1 VDEGGKLWPRTI
13 LFSMAAPH
21 NSLSLVRFGPFT
33 ADLQSGELWK
43 EGVRIRLQI
52 QPFQILKVFLERP
65 GQLITREELQRQ
77 VWPSDTFVDFE
88 QGLNKAINKLRDAL
102 CDNADAPQFI
112 ETVPKRGYRFIAP
125 VIHAAD
131 VPEPGIAAAPQR
143 EPHRFRRRG
152 RWLLAIGSLSVVVSI
167 ALLGS
172 KLQSRPP
179 KVQALVVLPFDNLSG
194 DLSQGYLVAGAR
206 EALITELSKLQN
218 VRVIALS
225 DKEEKRG
232 LAQLESDLGVDA
244 VVEGS
249 LIRSG
254 NRIRV
259 SARLVRISNQQT
271 VWADSYEGEVGELLA
286 LQKAAARSIT
296 AEIRGKLVPSD
307 AKAHPDPTPASSDL
321 YLLGRHSWN
330 KRNGPDLAKAVA
342 YFEQAIAK
350 DPNNALAY
358 VGLAD
363 AYSVLPEFSSVPES
377 SAFPRAKAAARKA
390 LAIDE
395 TLAEAHNSLAFSLFW
410 LDHDAAAANE
420 EFEVAILRSPSYATA
435 QQWYGNV
442 LMAEGRKE
450 EAINHLRKARDLD
463 PVSPIIRTE
472 LAANLFYVH
481 RDDEAA
487 ELLQGVIQSHEEFYV
502 AHYWLSR
509 IYVEQKRFDDAK
521 RELEIARSLSG
532 RTDTFLAEFAYLD
545 GRNGDI
551 RAAQQLLA
559 QFKRGSHIGGYFYK
573 LGMIYAGMN
582 DGDHAVQALEAAV
595 RDSTNTGR
603 FTDVAYMGVDPVFN
617 SLRDNKP
624 FQALLTKA
632 SAH

>member
-1 VDEGGKLWPRTI
+1 MFKFGE
-13 LFSMAAPH
+13 FC
-21 NSLSLVRFGPFT
+21 LSTSRFELRRGEDLV
-33 ADLQSGELWK
+33 K
-43 EGVRIRLQI
+43 
-52 QPFQILKVFLERP
+52 
-65 GQLITREELQRQ
+65 LQRIPLELL
-77 VWPSDTFVDFE
+77 VCLVEHHGDLATRDEIVERLWGKTVFMDSEHGINT
-88 QGLNKAINKLRDAL
+88 AIRKLRTVLGDDP
-102 CDNADAPQFI
+102 DNPIYIQ
-112 ETVPKRGYRFIAP
+112 TVVGKGYKFIAP
-125 VIHAAD
+125 VIHELD
-131 VPEPGIAAAPQR
+131 VSEPGASAAPQR
-143 EPHRFRRRG
+143 ESHLRFHRTG
-152 RWLLAIGSLSVVVSI
+152 RWVLVIGSLSVIAAI

-179 KVQALVVLPFDNLSG
+179 KVQALVVLPFANLSG
-194 DLSQGYLVAGAR
+194 DPSQGYLVAGAR

-225 DKEEKRG
+225 GKEEKRG
-232 LAQLESDLGVDA
+232 LAQLRSDLGVDA

-254 NRIRV
+254 DRIRV
-259 SARLVRISNQQT
+259 SARLVRISDQQT

-296 AEIRGKLVPSD
+296 TEIHGKLVPSD
-307 AKAHPDPTPASSDL
+307 AKAHRDPAPASSDL

-330 KRNGPDLAKAVA
+330 KRTEPDLEKAVA

-390 LAIDE
+390 LAIDDS
-395 TLAEAHNSLAFSLFW
+395 LAEAHNSLAFSLFW
-410 LDHDAAAANE
+410 LDRNAAAANE
-420 EFEVAILRSPSYATA
+420 EFELAIQRSPSYATA

-450 EAINHLRKARDLD
+450 DAISHLRKARDLD

-472 LAANLFYVH
+472 LAANLFFVH

-487 ELLQGVIQSHEEFYV
+487 GLLQGVIQSDEEFYV

-509 IYVEQKRFDDAK
+509 VCVEEKRFDDAK

-532 RTDTFLAEFAYLD
+532 RPDAFLAEFAYVD
-545 GRNGDI
+545 GRRGDF

-559 QFKRGSHIGGYFYK
+559 QFKKDSHAGGYFYK
-573 LGMIYAGMN
+573 LATIYAGMN
-582 DGDHAVQALEAAV
+582 DGDRAVQALEAAV
-595 RDSTNTGR
+595 QDSSTTGR
-603 FTDVAYMGVDPVFN
+603 FTDIAYMGVDPAFD
-617 SLRDNKP
+617 SLRHNQS

-632 SAH
+632 AAH

>member
-1 VDEGGKLWPRTI
+1 
-13 LFSMAAPH
+13 MAAPQ
-21 NSLSLVRFGPFT
+21 NSLSLVRFGTFT
-33 ADLQSGELWK
+33 TDLQSGELWNQ
-43 EGVRIRLQI
+43 GVRIRLQV
-52 QPFQILKVFLERP
+52 QPFQILKVFLQRP
-65 GQLITREELQRQ
+65 GQLITREELQRK
-77 VWPSDTFVDFE
+77 VWPSDTFVDFD

-125 VIHAAD
+125 VIHELDAS
-131 VPEPGIAAAPQR
+131 EPGVSAAPQSER
-143 EPHRFRRRG
+143 HLRFRRTG
-152 RWLLAIGSLSVVVSI
+152 RWVLVIGSLSVVAAI

-194 DLSQGYLVAGAR
+194 DPSQGYLVEGAR

-225 DKEEKRG
+225 GKEEKRG
-232 LAQLESDLGVDA
+232 LAQLESDLGVDS

-254 NRIRV
+254 DRIRV
-259 SARLVRISNQQT
+259 SARLVRISDQQT
-271 VWADSYEGEVGELLA
+271 VWADSYESEVGELLA

-296 AEIRGKLVPSD
+296 TEIRGKLVPLD
-307 AKAHPDPTPASSDL
+307 AKAHPDPAPGSSDL

-330 KRNGPDLAKAVA
+330 KRNGPDLEKAVA

-363 AYSVLPEFSSVPES
+363 AYSVLPEFSSVSES
-377 SAFPRAKAAARKA
+377 SAFPKAKAAARKA
-390 LAIDE
+390 LAIDDS
-395 TLAEAHNSLAFSLFW
+395 LAEAHNSLAFSLFW
-410 LDHDAAAANE
+410 LDRNAAAANE
-420 EFEVAILRSPSYATA
+420 EFELAILRSPSYATA

-450 EAINHLRKARDLD
+450 DAINHLRKARDLD

-472 LAANLFYVH
+472 LAANLFFVH

-487 ELLQGVIQSHEEFYV
+487 GLLQGVIQSHEEFYV

-509 IYVEQKRFDDAK
+509 VCVEQKRFDDAK
-521 RELEIARSLSG
+521 RELGIARSLSG
-532 RTDTFLAEFAYLD
+532 RPDAFLAEFAYVD
-545 GRNGDI
+545 GRKGDF

-559 QFKRGSHIGGYFYK
+559 QFKKDSHVVGYFYK
-573 LGMIYAGMN
+573 LATIYAGMN
-582 DGDHAVQALEAAV
+582 DGGRAVQALEAAV
-595 RDSTNTGR
+595 QDSSNTGR
-603 FTDVAYMGVDPVFN
+603 FTDIAYMGVDPAFD
-617 SLRDNKP
+617 SLRDNKS

-632 SAH
+632 AAH